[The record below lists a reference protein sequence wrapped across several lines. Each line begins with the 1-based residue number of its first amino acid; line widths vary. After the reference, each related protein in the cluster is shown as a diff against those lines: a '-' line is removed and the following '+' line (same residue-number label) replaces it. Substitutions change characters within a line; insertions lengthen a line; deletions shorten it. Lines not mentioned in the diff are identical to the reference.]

1 MKRRS
6 VSSFMM
12 FDVTYADG
20 SQSSH
25 RKIPAAALAE
35 AKDEAAIKA
44 VIEAQDREIALASGR
59 SRGEIKSVTRSRQG

>member
-6 VSSFMM
+6 DSSFIF
-12 FDVTYADG
+12 FDVTYGDG
-20 SQSSH
+20 TQSSH
-25 RKIPAAALAE
+25 RKVPAAALTH

-59 SRGEIKSVTRSRQG
+59 SRGEIKSVTRSRTG